1 MKGLDKVQKI
11 TDTKSTFTMKSY
23 LPIKRW
29 LLCCICD
36 IEGLFV
42 LALTRQEWFEFYLP
56 ISLSI
61 CVSL

>member
-1 MKGLDKVQKI
+1 
-11 TDTKSTFTMKSY
+11 MKSY
-23 LPIKRW
+23 LAIKLW
-29 LLCCICD
+29 LLCVCCICD

-61 CVSL
+61 CVSLSV